1 MPNYGSKKQNT
12 GSAKPGAGQPAS
24 KNFDQG
30 QLAGFRTNKGAARAG
45 AGLKNDDGGGG
56 GAFKDTYNDAAGAG
70 HGGGYKKPNA
80 GDA

>member
-1 MPNYGSKKQNT
+1 MPNYGSTKQNT
-12 GSAKPGAGQPAS
+12 GGAKSGASQPAS

-30 QLAGFRTNKGAARAG
+30 KMGGFRTNKGAARAG

-56 GAFKDTYNDAAGAG
+56 GAFKDTYNDASGAG
-70 HGGGYKKPNA
+70 HGGNLKKPRA